1 MIKNINQK
9 NRNNELISL
18 IRTNNVEITKKFII
32 DNVINIDEVDC
43 EEHPLIFAL
52 KNGASDS
59 LIQLLISLCKNINF
73 ELNNGETPLSIALSF
88 KRITIAKALI
98 DKGFDINYIN
108 KYKEN
113 TLIFLIKVD
122 EISRISLFF
131 LLNSNIDINMKDE
144 DGRNALM
151 YAVDNQK
158 LELIKDI
165 LEHYIMDNKFIINL
179 LLMKKQQISS
189 SSDNLSKRI
198 NKEYKK
204 INIDEMDN
212 EGNSAFLLACDHRNE
227 KIINLLLKFGA
238 NVNALDAF
246 KETPL
251 MQSCR
256 NGNFI
261 RSQYLIQY
269 GASIKM
275 TDFFLNTPLALACKY
290 GHYEIAE
297 LLLKN
302 GANIN
307 ARNING
313 DTPMNL
319 SCISLFF
326 DPEHKTYRIVK
337 LLLEYGA
344 NVNIP
349 NKNKSTPLT
358 LASEAGEK
366 RIVEMLLKH
375 GANVNT
381 MDNDG
386 DSPLTLAREGH
397 FNDIEELLI
406 KYGAKLWLNKK
417 KLIFAI
423 VLLYL
428 YIFYFLQN
436 INIINKHSKKLTTQ
450 YF

>member
-1 MIKNINQK
+1 MINNISQK
-9 NRNNELISL
+9 NNELITL
-18 IRTNNVEITKKFII
+18 IQTNDVEITKKFII
-32 DNVINIDEVDC
+32 DNVINIDEIDK

-52 KNGASDS
+52 KNGISDS
-59 LIQLLISLCKNINF
+59 IIQFLISLCKNLNF

-88 KRITIAKALI
+88 KKISIAKKLL
-98 DKGFDINYIN
+98 DNGFDINYIN

-113 TLIFLIKVD
+113 ALIYLMKVD
-122 EISRISLFF
+122 EISRLSLSF
-131 LLNSNIDINMKDE
+131 LLNNNIDINVKDE

-151 YAVDNQK
+151 YAVENDK
-158 LELIKDI
+158 LQLVKDI
-165 LEHYIMDNKFIINL
+165 LEFYIMDNKFIINL
-179 LLMKKQQISS
+179 LLMKKQQIKSS
-189 SSDNLSKRI
+189 CSYLSKRI

-204 INIDEMDN
+204 INIDDTDD
-212 EGNSAFLLACDHRNE
+212 EGNSALLLACDHRNE

-238 NVNALDAF
+238 NVNARDIYG
-246 KETPL
+246 ETPL
-251 MQSCR
+251 LRTCKD
-256 NGNFI
+256 GNYL
-261 RSQYLIQY
+261 RAQYLIQY
-269 GASIKM
+269 GANIKV

-290 GHYEIAE
+290 GHSEIAE

-307 ARNING
+307 VRNSNG
-313 DTPMNL
+313 DTPINL

-326 DPEHKTYRIVK
+326 DPENKTYNIVK
-337 LLLEYGA
+337 LLTEHGA
-344 NVNIP
+344 DVNIP

-366 RIVEMLLKH
+366 GIVEILLKH

-381 MDNDG
+381 IDKDG

-417 KLIFAI
+417 KLLLAF

-428 YIFYFLQN
+428 YVFYFLQN
-436 INIINKHSKKLTTQ
+436 INIINRRSKKLTTQ
-450 YF
+450 YY